1 MGKHS
6 KDPKE
11 QKEQKEKDLKEKAQ
25 KDKAQQAKKVSKKK
39 LWRIPYRT
47 PPCKGC
53 PALDGGICLCAKK
66 KIKT

>member
-11 QKEQKEKDLKEKAQ
+11 QKEKDPKEKAQ
-25 KDKAQQAKKVSKKK
+25 KDKAHSAKKVPKKQ

-53 PALDGGICLCAKK
+53 PALDGGICHCAKK
-66 KIKT
+66 KIKA